1 MLASIS
7 ESKMT
12 TISCGI
18 VSTER
23 RMRSIMRRFMVSLRT
38 GNRTVRTTLSFM
50 QEIGPISDRSKDF
63 MNVGRLE
70 QAEAGAPMT
79 TIRLGFAITASG
91 RAGGAPAWLGD
102 MERQLCR
109 TRRSLL
115 QTN

>member
-1 MLASIS
+1 MLVSAS

-23 RMRSIMRRFMVSLRT
+23 RMRSMMRRFMVSLRT

-50 QEIGPISDRSKDF
+50 QQIGPISDRSGDF
-63 MNVGRLE
+63 MNVGPVE
-70 QAEAGAPMT
+70 QAEAAA
-79 TIRLGFAITASG
+79 RHNDNA
-91 RAGGAPAWLGD
+91 AGLRYNNAGISRCVAPARLGD

-109 TRRSLL
+109 T
-115 QTN
+115 